1 MRYSL
6 KILLLI
12 LMAFFLG
19 GCMRAVSQPSFKTLD
34 SLIPVDAT
42 QVAFSDDLEPAS
54 LETAID
60 RSIRF
65 YEGRGRNNVY
75 QIEDRQIDAQQ
86 FKETLLAFRALL
98 GDAKDPETLG
108 KRMAEAFDVYQVT
121 GTDDESR
128 VLFTGY
134 YEPLLEGSLQKT
146 EKYKYPLYRVPP
158 DLVRKGTRIGRMQND
173 KFVPYYSRREIDVDG
188 VLRGKNLELLWVSD
202 PVDLFSL
209 HIQGSGKIKLENGDL
224 LTVGFANTN
233 GRSFRS
239 ITKFL
244 LDKGTIQPHEVTYR
258 HDFLRGKR
266 DEEIY
271 EALSHNERYT
281 FFRFLEKDPVGSLGE
296 TVTPDRTIA
305 TDPEYFPE
313 GALAFI
319 RLRKPVFDTDG
330 HVKERVEF
338 SRFVLSQDKGAAIKG
353 PGRVDLFCGFGE
365 KAEKTAGTLKERGEL
380 YLLLKK

>member
-296 TVTPDRTIA
+296 AVTPDRTIA

>member
-1 MRYSL
+1 
-6 KILLLI
+6 
-12 LMAFFLG
+12 
-19 GCMRAVSQPSFKTLD
+19 MRAVSQPSLKTLD

-60 RSIRF
+60 RSILF

-121 GTDDESR
+121 GTDDEGR

-296 TVTPDRTIA
+296 AVTPGRTIA

>member
-233 GRSFRS
+233 GRPFRS

-244 LDKGTIQPHEVTYR
+244 LDKGTIQHHEVTYR

-319 RLRKPVFDTDG
+319 RLRKPVFNTDG

-380 YLLLKK
+380 YLLMKK

>member
-233 GRSFRS
+233 GRPFRS

-319 RLRKPVFDTDG
+319 RLRKPVFNTDG

>member
-319 RLRKPVFDTDG
+319 RLRKPVFNTDG

>member
-19 GCMRAVSQPSFKTLD
+19 GCMRVVSQPSLKTLD

-60 RSIRF
+60 RSILF

-121 GTDDESR
+121 GTDDEGR

-134 YEPLLEGSLQKT
+134 YEPLLEGALQKT

-296 TVTPDRTIA
+296 AVTPDRTIA

>member
-60 RSIRF
+60 RSILF

-296 TVTPDRTIA
+296 AVTPDRTIA